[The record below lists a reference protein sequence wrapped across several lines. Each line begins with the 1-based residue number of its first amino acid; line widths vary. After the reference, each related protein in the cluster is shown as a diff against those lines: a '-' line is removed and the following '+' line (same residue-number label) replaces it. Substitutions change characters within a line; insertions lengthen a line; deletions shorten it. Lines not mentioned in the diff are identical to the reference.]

1 MSKLVYEELTSA
13 DNDINASGE
22 STPSAYVGLEIRGFI
37 YVSIE
42 GILKNCMADQFGSAN
57 TIAQAGIEHLLPKNS
72 NLGEVELSIV
82 IPAMNEEITV
92 GEFIEWCKEGLRRA
106 GATGQILI
114 VDSSTDNTPRIVLEH
129 GGEVLRTPK
138 RGVGRA
144 YIDAIPYMRG
154 KWMLMGDADLT
165 YDFREIAP
173 FIEEFRKGAEFVMG
187 SRFRGSIEKGAM
199 PKLHRYFGTPLTNWI
214 LNRIY
219 RSNYS
224 DIHCGIRGV
233 TREALDRINIT
244 SDGWEYASEMVLK
257 AARLKLASAE
267 VPIKFYKDREG
278 RLSHHRRVGW
288 KSSWMAGW
296 VNLKVMLVYA
306 ADSFLL
312 KAGIALLVIGVVLS
326 LGLSAGP
333 IRIGKIGFS
342 LYWMLLGVTC
352 TTLGYSSIQIG
363 ILARVMHRLRPR
375 FVGRMQRFL
384 TYDRGMIASAGFMVA
399 GLILLGNLAYHYLKH
414 GLQLEAI
421 SHPAIL
427 GLLLVILGF
436 QTFCFTLLMEMAKRV
451 ISRSR

>member
-1 MSKLVYEELTSA
+1 MRVLERSASK
-13 DNDINASGE
+13 NAE
-22 STPSAYVGLEIRGFI
+22 V
-37 YVSIE
+37 
-42 GILKNCMADQFGSAN
+42 M
-57 TIAQAGIEHLLPKNS
+57 EHLLPNTMRADD
-72 NLGEVELSIV
+72 VELSIV
-82 IPAMNEEITV
+82 IPAMNEEITA
-92 GEFIEWCKEGLRRA
+92 GEFIEWCKEGLRGA
-106 GATGQILI
+106 GVSGQILI
-114 VDSSTDNTPRIVLEH
+114 VDSSTDDTPKIVLEH

-144 YIDAIPYMRG
+144 YVNAIPYIRG
-154 KWMLMGDADLT
+154 KWILMGDADLT

-173 FIEEFRKGAEFVMG
+173 FVQEFRKGAEFIMG

-233 TREALDRINIT
+233 TRGALDKINIT

-257 AARLKLASAE
+257 AARLNLASAE

-288 KSSWMAGW
+288 RSSWLAGW

-312 KAGIALLVIGVVLS
+312 KPGVALLVIGLILS
-326 LGLSAGP
+326 LGLAAGP
-333 IRIGKIGFS
+333 VRIGKIGFS

-363 ILARVMHRLRPR
+363 IFARVMHGLNDR
-375 FVGRMQRFL
+375 FVQQFQKVV
-384 TYDRGMIASAGFMVA
+384 TYDRGMVASAGLTVA
-399 GLILLGNLAYHYLKH
+399 GLVLLGNLAYHYLKH

-451 ISRSR
+451 LSRFGR